1 MVKKFSKNINLNYSE
16 LDCNLALKPS
26 MLFQELQ
33 DIASQNADDLGFG
46 FSFVKENNLAWY
58 LLKYHMEFNSYPKNI
73 EKMTLETLSRG
84 YSRMFAFR
92 DFWLYNNEN
101 LLGKMTSTWA
111 LINKSTGEIFPFKNV
126 PQNDNFTP
134 FEKQT
139 DDMSYNKI
147 PLIENVMRE
156 KTFEV
161 RFEDIDVNKHANNC
175 NYIIW
180 ALETLTFEER
190 TRKIKTLDVNYKK
203 EITYGETVVS
213 QVEIKENQ
221 TNHVLKNAKTDDV
234 LCSILVEWD

>member
-234 LCSILVEWD
+234 LCSILVEWE

>member
-234 LCSILVEWD
+234 LCSILIEWE

>member
-1 MVKKFSKNINLNYSE
+1 MDKYSDNFKIRYSE

-234 LCSILVEWD
+234 LCSVLVEWE

>member
-26 MLFQELQ
+26 MLFQQLQ

-73 EKMTLETLSRG
+73 EKITLETLSRG

-111 LINKSTGEIFPFKNV
+111 LINKTTGEIFPFKNV
-126 PQNDNFTP
+126 PQNANFTP
-134 FEKQT
+134 FEKQI
-139 DDMSYNKI
+139 DDMTYNKI

-190 TRKIKTLDVNYKK
+190 SRKIKTLDINYKK

-221 TNHVLKNAKTDDV
+221 TNHVLKNTKTDDV
-234 LCSILVEWD
+234 LCSVLVEWE

>member
-126 PQNDNFTP
+126 PQNNNFTP

-234 LCSILVEWD
+234 LCSVLVEWE

>member
-234 LCSILVEWD
+234 LCSVLVEWE